1 MKRLLVAA
9 AGCLLWGASGGCSLT
24 IDREGLAG
32 PDLHC
37 SEVEKECEVDEAL
50 ACVAVSNPDYGCS
63 SETCAPCYLHK
74 ATATCAPHGGACI
87 VAACV
92 GSWENCDRTDDN
104 GCEVDLSTD
113 PDHCGGC
120 GKECED
126 VPHAEVRCGSAQCYI
141 RVCEDGFLDCN
152 DSVAD
157 GCETDLSE
165 EPEGCEP
172 EP

>member
-9 AGCLLWGASGGCSLT
+9 SCLLIGASSGCSLT

-50 ACVAVSNPDYGCS
+50 ACVAISSPDYGCS

-74 ATATCAPHGGACI
+74 ATATCAPQGGACI

-92 GSWENCDRTDDN
+92 GAWENCDRTD
-104 GCEVDLSTD
+104 
-113 PDHCGGC
+113 
-120 GKECED
+120 
-126 VPHAEVRCGSAQCYI
+126 
-141 RVCEDGFLDCN
+141 
-152 DSVAD
+152 
-157 GCETDLSE
+157 
-165 EPEGCEP
+165 
-172 EP
+172 